1 MDPFKNRQN
10 METLLQ
16 LLNEGIQMVDAQGVI
31 VYCNEAAATL
41 DSLHKEQV
49 VGHHILEI
57 YPSLTAESST
67 LLQVLKV
74 GEPICDYQQTF
85 LNYQGSKIT
94 TINTTIPILEQ
105 GVIVGALEISRDI
118 TRVRELSEQL
128 VDLQKKM
135 YGTQRQ
141 SARQSTR
148 QSKGTAKYTFD
159 HVVGQSAVL
168 ARLKQ
173 KAMKAA
179 MTQSSVIVYGSTGT
193 GKELI
198 VQAIHNAS
206 QRRENPFVAQ
216 NCAAIPATLLE
227 SILFG
232 TVKGSFT
239 GADHRPG
246 LFELANK
253 GTLFLDEINSMPMEL
268 QAKLLRVLEEKSIR
282 RVGDI
287 RTRDVDVRI
296 IAAMNVDPFEA
307 VQSKMLRED
316 LFYRLNVVS
325 LRLPDLKE
333 RQEDFPRLLEHFIEK
348 FNERL
353 GKHVRGIT
361 PEAYRMLEQHDW
373 PGNVRELENIIEG
386 TLNVMEGDA
395 IEADDLPPYLQR
407 RRPQASKA
415 AGVVM
420 VEGETLKGAMN
431 RLEKQFILT
440 TYHQTGENITRTAR
454 LLGLPRQTLQYRLGK
469 LGIKTP

>member
-1 MDPFKNRQN
+1 MDPFNNRQN
-10 METLLQ
+10 MENLLE

-41 DSLHKEQV
+41 DSLQKEQV

-57 YPSLTAESST
+57 YPSLSAASST
-67 LLQVLKV
+67 LLQVLKS

-105 GVIVGALEISRDI
+105 GAVVGALEISRDI

-128 VDLQKKM
+128 VDLQKKI
-135 YGTQRQ
+135 YGTQRHA
-141 SARQSTR
+141 SRQP
-148 QSKGTAKYTFD
+148 KGTAKYTFD
-159 HVVGQSAVL
+159 HVVGQSISL

-287 RTRDVDVRI
+287 RTREVDVRI

-333 RQEDFPRLLEHFIEK
+333 RQEDFPLLLEHFIEK
-348 FNERL
+348 FNQRL
-353 GKHVRGIT
+353 GKKVRGIT

-395 IEADDLPPYLQR
+395 IEADDLPLYLQR
-407 RRPQASKA
+407 RRSQTDP
-415 AGVVM
+415 VVGLM
-420 VEGETLKGAMN
+420 LLEGETLKGAMN
-431 RLEKQFILT
+431 RLEKQFVLA
-440 TYHQTGENITRTAR
+440 TYHQTGENVTQTAR
-454 LLGLPRQTLQYRLGK
+454 ILGLPRQTLQYRLSK
-469 LGIKTP
+469 LGIKTL